1 MDFSRSPFDY
11 CKSSPANV
19 DLRWSPGGVHME
31 YMEYT
36 RSPDGVQVEYVE
48 YTRSL
53 EGVHM
58 ESTATCGGV

>member
-1 MDFSRSPFDY
+1 MWTSQGVHLTIVS
-11 CKSSPANV
+11 
-19 DLRWSPGGVHME
+19 LLLLMWSPGGVHME

-48 YTRSL
+48 YTRCL
-53 EGVHM
+53 EGVHI